1 MYFIVSV
8 CFNYA
13 YPIVPG
19 AVDILKQSKT
29 PRKRKCSF
37 SMDEV
42 MHTCFL
48 VLENNSNLLRVISKI
63 LRKPF

>member
-29 PRKRKCSF
+29 LRKRKCSF

-42 MHTCFL
+42 THKGFL
-48 VLENNSNLLRVISKI
+48 VLENNSNI
-63 LRKPF
+63 